1 MPTIGQKTTKIKKSI
16 CGDFVTEDGGFVGI
30 LVKVAKGQ
38 YVICGVDNMLK
49 IVWTSALFTAKE
61 FKKHSICRTNF
72 LPRFNRTEKFQSY
85 SPLLGLK
92 KWHYR

>member
-61 FKKHSICRTNF
+61 FKKHSICPITRQSNGQQHE
-72 LPRFNRTEKFQSY
+72 PRRQT
-85 SPLLGLK
+85 
-92 KWHYR
+92 